1 MRMTLDS
8 EYCLKA
14 DTRVLGVAGE
24 VNGRKIT
31 FSGWEVT
38 GATTYKIKFGLP
50 DKTSF
55 EDTISDA
62 EYTIPSNVVAQP
74 GKVQVQV
81 SAVNGTS
88 MVRKS
93 QIFVMQV
100 VDSIDYE
107 PSERSGSAT
116 GAATFDLTGTT
127 RSTQGVAVLLDG
139 DNIINRIIETEPEQ
153 PEENEEDERR

>member
-1 MRMTLDS
+1 MRMTLDH

-14 DTRVLGVAGE
+14 DTSILGVAGE
-24 VNGRKIT
+24 VNGREIV
-31 FSGWEVT
+31 FRGLEVT
-38 GATTYKIKFGLP
+38 GATAYKIKFGLP

-55 EDTISDA
+55 EDAITDA
-62 EYTIPSNVVAQP
+62 RYTIPADVVNQV
-74 GKVQVQV
+74 GRVQVQII
-81 SAVNGTS
+81 AADGTS
-88 MVRKS
+88 MIRKS
-93 QIFVMQV
+93 QILVMLV